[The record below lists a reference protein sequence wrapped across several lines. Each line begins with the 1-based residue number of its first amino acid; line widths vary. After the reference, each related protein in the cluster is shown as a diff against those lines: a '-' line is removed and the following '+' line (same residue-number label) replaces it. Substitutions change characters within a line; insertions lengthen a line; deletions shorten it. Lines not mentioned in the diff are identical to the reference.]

1 MYRYTK
7 KTFPRIFLK
16 IKLFVETL
24 KWQALQN
31 AFFLIKTEA
40 EDSPGIDFDENQ
52 YDLKKKIYGTIIKI
66 IINK

>member
-1 MYRYTK
+1 MYRYTKK

-31 AFFLIKTEA
+31 AFFLIETEA

-52 YDLKKKIYGTIIKI
+52 YDLKKKYMVQLLKS
-66 IINK
+66 